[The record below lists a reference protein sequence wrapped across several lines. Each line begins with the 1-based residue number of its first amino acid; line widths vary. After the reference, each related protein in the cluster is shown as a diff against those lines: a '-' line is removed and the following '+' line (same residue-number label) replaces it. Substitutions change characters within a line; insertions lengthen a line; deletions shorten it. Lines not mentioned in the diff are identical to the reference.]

1 MTATTSNATSPEVDL
16 RTIFAELSPAAI
28 PALAVSATPAIV
40 PPPVR
45 QLILPTYGQTIT
57 SQPTGHTYTVG
68 MQIGEGYFSRV
79 FKGTDEFDDK
89 VAIKVL
95 KPRGTYE
102 QDRLAA
108 IGEFERLLT
117 LRHKRIT
124 HVQDAFIYQDAFY
137 IVTEECGMTLDYYMG
152 VENNDAVRWVEG
164 VARCVCSALE
174 YIHRHDMVYLDLH
187 PGNVFFYWGRD
198 ELNPDALTG
207 ATLKIG
213 DLGITKPV
221 AEITPAV
228 TMANW
233 MFPPEVLDPT
243 FGPTGKAIDIYHCG
257 LLLLQ
262 MAVGRRLRFTNREIL
277 EGVPRDLALKLAEP
291 HRSAIE
297 KALRRRVEFRTPT
310 ARDLWLDIKGRLA

>member
-1 MTATTSNATSPEVDL
+1 MTTSTSSATRPEVDL
-16 RTIFAELSPAAI
+16 HAVFANLGLPAV
-28 PALAVSATPAIV
+28 AV
-40 PPPVR
+40 PPVR
-45 QLILPTYGQTIT
+45 QLILPTFGQTIT
-57 SQPTGHTYTVG
+57 SRPTGHTYKVG
-68 MQIGEGYFSRV
+68 ALIGEGHFSHV
-79 FKGTDEFDDK
+79 FKGADEFDDN

-108 IGEFERLLT
+108 VGEVERLLT

-124 HVQDAFIYQDAFY
+124 HVQDAFVYRDAFY
-137 IVTEECGMTLDYYMG
+137 IVTEECGITVDYYLG
-152 VENNDAVRWVEG
+152 SGNNYAFKWVEG

-174 YIHRHDMVYLDLH
+174 YIHLHEMVYLDLH

-198 ELNPDALTG
+198 ELNPNALTA

-221 AEITPAV
+221 ADVTPAV

-233 MFPPEVLDPT
+233 MVPPEVLDPT
-243 FGPTGKAIDIYHCG
+243 FGPAGKAIDIYHCG

-262 MAVGRRLRFTNREIL
+262 MAVGRRLRFTNDEIL
-277 EGVPRDLALKLAEP
+277 DGAPRRLALTLAEP

-297 KALRRRVEFRTPT
+297 KALRRHVEHRTPT
-310 ARDLWLDIKGRLA
+310 ARDLWLDIKGRRT